1 MMEYVCFDQN
11 TKSLYVLF
19 QAGLVNSLIFA
30 EYYTLTTTFYTT
42 IRSTCKKSI
51 RPISRSFHHDY
62 QLRSVQ
68 QCTCVKKTTKKDKVF
83 YIHTCINFILI
94 FSIA

>member
-11 TKSLYVLF
+11 TRSLYVLF

-68 QCTCVKKTTKKDKVF
+68 QCACVKKQQKRTKCFTYKF
-83 YIHTCINFILI
+83 YFNII